1 MIKITPKLKKIIEEN
16 VVAFAT
22 ANKKG
27 NPHCIAVTGV
37 KVVSKNRLLITDNQ
51 MQKTRKNIS
60 ENASVS
66 LAVWNEKEECV
77 KISGKA
83 GYYITGPWRRRVQGM
98 KENKGYAA
106 KGAILIAIAKLEI
119 I

>member
-1 MIKITPKLKKIIEEN
+1 MIKMAPKIKKIIEEN
-16 VVAFAT
+16 VVVFAT

-37 KVVSKNRLLITDNQ
+37 KIVSKNQLLITDNQ
-51 MQKTRKNIS
+51 MQKTIKNVS

-66 LAVWNEKEECV
+66 LVAWNEKEECV
-77 KISGKA
+77 KMSGKA
-83 GYYITGPWRRRVQGM
+83 KYYTAGPWRKRVQNM
-98 KENKGYAA
+98 KENKGYSA
-106 KGAILIAIAKLEI
+106 KGAILIVINKLEI